1 MSFTEDDVD
10 AGRSLMSACRGNQL
24 AIGDLLASEWAGNA
38 AALGE
43 FCERIGLSVSTA
55 KEWRTTAAAV
65 TPELRER
72 LNSCGVFVSYTVLR
86 EGARLRGG
94 QVLDPGYSKLLRLI
108 KDAKAAG
115 IDRVG
120 YATYQTVL
128 GTAPPLAAAKDPV
141 ARQSDEVIDYLTE
154 VDNSP
159 NRDQLVEIL
168 LKDEQVT
175 RKELAA
181 AFEAQRARQ
190 AQQAE
195 QRAAGGTQTP
205 PERPAAGTGGALVA
219 GLLALAEQTTR
230 LVKRFPGQV
239 RLDVAQQA
247 DAAVA
252 LDDLDVFMTW
262 ARQATSIR
270 PVAVPAQR
278 RAPRKT
284 VTA

>member
-1 MSFTEDDVD
+1 MSFTEHDVQ

-24 AIGDLLASEWAGNA
+24 AIGDLLAAEWAGNA

-65 TPELRER
+65 TPDLRER

-86 EGARLRGG
+86 EGARPRGG
-94 QVLDPGYSKLLRLI
+94 QVLDPGYVKLLHLI
-108 KDAKAAG
+108 EDAKAAG
-115 IDRVG
+115 VDRVG
-120 YATYQTVL
+120 HATYQTVL
-128 GTAPPLAAAKDPV
+128 GTAPPLAATKDPV

-159 NRDQLVEIL
+159 NRDQLIEIL

-190 AQQAE
+190 AQRAE
-195 QRAAGGTQTP
+195 QRATCGTQTP
-205 PERPAAGTGGALVA
+205 PAPPTGTGGALVA
-219 GLLALAEQTTR
+219 GLLALAEQSAR
-230 LVKRFPGQV
+230 LVKRFPGQLV

-252 LDDLDVFMTW
+252 LGDLDIFMTW

-284 VTA
+284 VTT